1 MAIYKQAVDAY
12 GVRTQVMMVIEEM
25 SELTKE
31 ICKHFRGRPNIE
43 AMADEIADVTIM
55 LEQLR
60 MLYGLN
66 DMVCERMDFK
76 VLRLA
81 GRLAYGR
88 DVKQE
93 DRPPEVEG

>member
-1 MAIYKQAVDAY
+1 
-12 GVRTQVMMVIEEM
+12 
-25 SELTKE
+25 
-31 ICKHFRGRPNIE
+31 
-43 AMADEIADVTIM
+43 M

-88 DVKQE
+88 EVKQE